1 MGEVGLK
8 IATTKM
14 ESSEIFVDKERALP
28 YLENGEF
35 DGDRK
40 LASVGETALV

>member
-35 DGDRK
+35 DGDRN
-40 LASVGETALV
+40 LASVGEMAVV